1 MKNKVVILIVL
12 LFLIVGSTFAQ
23 SKYEIYGGVS
33 ISNTNRYDNN
43 HQAVNINPQGSPDYT
58 LRFHVG
64 IQRKFFE
71 FSNVNFQL
79 GLGIASRGCKNY
91 LWQILPIDTIIDLHL
106 IYLQA
111 PINLNLR
118 LLNGKEYYFIAG
130 LTPSYLLFNY
140 DNMARELST
149 AAVNPT
155 LIPWQLEY
163 KLGIRFP
170 IINNLEGKISFNKSL
185 TSIKRIRQF
194 NTPTWTASTY
204 HHTFDLT
211 LIYKI

>member
-1 MKNKVVILIVL
+1 MKNKVIIFIVL

-33 ISNTNRYDNN
+33 ISNTNRYTNN

-58 LRFHVG
+58 LRYHLG
-64 IQRKFFE
+64 IQRKLFE
-71 FSNVNFQL
+71 FSNLNFQL
-79 GLGIASRGCKNY
+79 GLGVASRGCKNY
-91 LWQILPIDTIIDLHL
+91 GWQILPIDTILDLNL
-106 IYLQA
+106 IYIQA

-130 LTPSYLLFNY
+130 LTPSYLLFRY
-140 DNMARELST
+140 DNIERKLTTPFVKPS
-149 AAVNPT
+149 
-155 LIPWQLEY
+155 LILWQLEY

-170 IINNLEGKISFNKSL
+170 VINKLEGQICFNKSITRFL
-185 TSIKRIRQF
+185 RERSF
-194 NTPTWTASTY
+194 NVPTWKDASY
-204 HHTFDLT
+204 HHTFDIT